1 MYIIIMEGNSMAVEL
16 KVTMILFCISQRGV

>member
-1 MYIIIMEGNSMAVEL
+1 MYIIIMEGNSMDGEL